1 MPLNFH
7 FYHKQKIQEASLA
20 RINKAP
26 TGKMLTYG
34 NLLSSLWFWWML
46 GQIQKCR
53 HRSDLIETIKSFYLG
68 NMSTWHSCY
77 YNGIVFNGRRRS
89 K

>member
-46 GQIQKCR
+46 G
-53 HRSDLIETIKSFYLG
+53 
-68 NMSTWHSCY
+68 
-77 YNGIVFNGRRRS
+77 
-89 K
+89 